1 MVDPAGNRGPI
12 LVVDDDAALA
22 EMLQLVLVKKGFSTV
37 WVSHGSDV
45 MGVFRERRPA
55 LVLLDLML
63 PGRNGIQICQDIRR
77 ESGVPIIM
85 LTARSDTPDVVRG
98 LGAGA
103 DDYVCKPFRS
113 AELVARIRARLRAPV
128 VPHEAGEVVT
138 VGDLTIDPAAHVVQL
153 GGEEISLTPLE
164 YSLLFTMAQHP
175 NEVFTRETL
184 LREIWGYTN
193 STDTRL
199 LNVHVQRLRA
209 KVERNADRPQMI
221 VTVRGIGYRISAPEE
236 ES

>member
-63 PGRNGIQICQDIRR
+63 PGRNGIRICQDIRR

-128 VPHEAGEVVT
+128 VPHEAGEVVSG
-138 VGDLTIDPAAHVVQL
+138 GDLTSDPAAQVGQL
-153 GGEEISLTPLE
+153 GGGAGWLTPLE
-164 YSLLFTMAQHP
+164 YSLLCPLAQLPH
-175 NEVFTRETL
+175 EVLPSETV
-184 LREIWGYTN
+184 LRE
-193 STDTRL
+193 L
-199 LNVHVQRLRA
+199 CA
-209 KVERNADRPQMI
+209 
-221 VTVRGIGYRISAPEE
+221 
-236 ES
+236 

>member
-1 MVDPAGNRGPI
+1 MDAAGDYGPI

-22 EMLQLVLVKKGFSTV
+22 EMLQLVLIKEGFSTA
-37 WVSHGSDV
+37 WVGHGSDV
-45 MGVFRERRPA
+45 MDVFREHRPA

-63 PGRNGIQICQDIRR
+63 PGRDGIRICQDIRR

-85 LTARSDTPDVVRG
+85 LTARSDTPDVVQG

-113 AELVARIRARLRAPV
+113 AELIARIRARLRTPV
-128 VPHEAGEVVT
+128 AQREEGEVIT
-138 VGDLTIDPAAHVVQL
+138 VGDLTIDPAAHLVQL

-164 YSLLFTMAQHP
+164 YSLLVTMAQYP
-175 NEVFTRETL
+175 NRVFSRETL
-184 LREIWGYTN
+184 LREVWGYTN
-193 STDTRL
+193 ITDTRL
-199 LNVHVQRLRA
+199 FNVHVQRLRS
-209 KVERNADRPQMI
+209 KVERNADHPQMI
-221 VTVRGIGYRISAPEE
+221 VTVRGIGYRINTPGE